1 MGLNPQAP
9 VFTPHN
15 IMNLTSSDE
24 SFEHSTSRPA
34 FSNASVDPSMVLHAT
49 NAKLERLTRDGGVV
63 IDNVQ
68 GPLHAPCK
76 IARSANQHEELQFE
90 DMFQQD
96 EEPEDVT
103 TPRVSSCYGC
113 PTGV

>member
-9 VFTPHN
+9 VFTPQN

-24 SFEHSTSRPA
+24 SFKHSTSRPS
-34 FSNASVDPSMVLHAT
+34 FSNAFDDPSMVLHAT

-63 IDNVQ
+63 TGPVQ
-68 GPLHAPCK
+68 GPLHVPCK
-76 IARSANQHEELQFE
+76 AARSASQHEELQFE

-96 EEPEDVT
+96 EEPEDST
-103 TPRVSSCYGC
+103 SPRVSNWSRL
-113 PTGV
+113 

>member
-9 VFTPHN
+9 VFTPQN
-15 IMNLTSSDE
+15 IMNLTSNDD

-34 FSNASVDPSMVLHAT
+34 FNNAFVGPSMVLHAT
-49 NAKLERLTRDGGVV
+49 NAKLERLKRDGGVV
-63 IDNVQ
+63 IDNAQ
-68 GPLHAPCK
+68 GPLHSACK
-76 IARSANQHEELQFE
+76 TARSANQHEELQFE

-103 TPRVSSCYGC
+103 TPRVSSWSR
-113 PTGV
+113 VL